1 MGGCNSAVECLLPK
15 QDVVG
20 SNPITRSTPDT
31 NQSYA
36 ISKNSTQNLS
46 KECLLRQKIAST
58 ELSTLMSGYS
68 LCAQTE
74 GKSKNTVTIVGNS
87 LTYLC
92 HFLSSN
98 GLSTD
103 VTQVGSREIRA
114 FILHL
119 QQKRCFSNHPY
130 SKAQQRG
137 LSGHTINTY
146 MRSIRAFWSWLVQEE
161 IITSNPFSKL
171 RIPKPPK
178 KVMATFSPYQ
188 IESLLG
194 VISGS
199 AEGHRDMVIVLT
211 LLDTGLRV
219 NELINLKWDNVWLEE
234 GLIKVLGKG
243 NKERLVPIGKQIRKM
258 LWRYINQYRPQPA
271 RPKLDNLFL
280 TRDGRPLTKNRVETI
295 MKHYG
300 RTAGLTGVRCSPH
313 TLRHTF
319 AINFLRNDG
328 DVFSLQKILGHSSL
342 EMTRR
347 YCELADADMRKAHAT
362 ASPVDNMAIERKLV
376 VVRNGKGKKIKERG
390 Q

>member
-1 MGGCNSAVECLLPK
+1 LLPK

-20 SNPITRSTPDT
+20 SNPITRSTTDI
-31 NQSYA
+31 NRSW
-36 ISKNSTQNLS
+36 ISSKDSTQNIS
-46 KECLLRQKIAST
+46 KECLLRQKITST
-58 ELSTLMSGYS
+58 ELLSLMSGYS

-74 GKSKNTVTIVGNS
+74 GRSKNTVAIVTHS
-87 LTYLC
+87 VTYLYD
-92 HFLSSN
+92 FLNSN

-103 VTQVGSREIRA
+103 VTQIGAGEIRT
-114 FILHL
+114 FILYL

-137 LSGHTINTY
+137 LSGHTVNTY
-146 MRSIRAFWSWLVQEE
+146 MRSIRAFWSWLVSEE
-161 IITSNPFSKL
+161 IIDTNPFSKL
-171 RIPKPPK
+171 RIPKPPR

-194 VISGS
+194 AMNGS
-199 AEGHRDMVIVLT
+199 TEGYRNMVIVLT

-219 NELINLKWDNVWLEE
+219 NELTNLKVENVWLEE

-258 LWRYINQYRPQPA
+258 LWRYINQYRPEPA
-271 RPKLDNLFL
+271 RPNLDNLFL
-280 TRDGRPLTKNRVETI
+280 TRDGRPLTKNRVDSI
-295 MKHYG
+295 MKRYG
-300 RTAGLTGVRCSPH
+300 KMAGLVGTRCSPH

-347 YCELADADMRKAHAT
+347 YCELANVDIKKAHAI
-362 ASPVDNMAIERKLV
+362 ASPLDNLTVERKLAIIRSV
-376 VVRNGKGKKIKERG
+376 KDKKAKERR
-390 Q
+390 